1 VKKNAKKLVSVL
13 LALALLCTLAVLPA
27 RAAYGA
33 GTKFVVLGDSIPRGE
48 GATVD
53 ENGYV
58 GYARLIAE
66 DKGFDLK
73 NHAVGGHKSGD
84 LLGLL
89 EEDKANILQD
99 IADAD
104 IIVLNIGGNN
114 LLGSNVITLVLRA
127 VFLKD
132 SSTVDPYIA
141 DFAEEFADI
150 VNQILALKKSGAKF
164 IVQTL
169 YNCMEGIPL
178 VGDAYEMA
186 VTKLNE
192 VYADYLVANPGAYE
206 IADIYTAY
214 KGIDGLVFR
223 DRLHPSDAGHARIA
237 EVLTAMIDGDPLMLE
252 MPEIAKPGFFKQIVI
267 FFRALVDYLGYW
279 LSIYSVWELIGKAF
293 SFM

>member
-1 VKKNAKKLVSVL
+1 VNNIAKKLVSAM
-13 LALALLCTLAVLPA
+13 LALALLCTLAVLP
-27 RAAYGA
+27 AAYGA
-33 GTKFVVLGDSIPRGE
+33 GTKFVVLGDSIPAGE
-48 GATVD
+48 GATS
-53 ENGYV
+53 EAK
-58 GYARLIAE
+58 GYARLIADE
-66 DKGFDLK
+66 KGFDLK

-84 LLGLL
+84 LLELL
-89 EEDKANILQD
+89 EEDKDSILQD
-99 IADAD
+99 ITDAD

-141 DFAEEFADI
+141 DLAVDFAEI
-150 VNQILALKKSGAKF
+150 VGQIRDLNQGRAKF

-186 VTKLNE
+186 VTKLNK

-206 IADIYTAY
+206 IADIYSAY
-214 KGIDGLVFR
+214 KGYDGLVFR

-237 EVLTAMIDGDPLMLE
+237 EVLTAMIDGAPLDLAFE
-252 MPEIAKPGFFKQIVI
+252 VGCKPNFFKQIYI
-267 FFRALVDYLGYW
+267 FFAAAYDYISYW
-279 LSIYSVWELIGKAF
+279 LSQMSLLELIGKAF

>member
-1 VKKNAKKLVSVL
+1 MNTGKKLVSVL

-27 RAAYGA
+27 QAVYGA
-33 GTKFVVLGDSIPRGE
+33 GTKFVVLGDSIPKGE
-48 GATVD
+48 GATED
-53 ENGYV
+53 EQGYV

-66 DKGFDLK
+66 DKGFELK
-73 NHAVGGHKSGD
+73 NHAVGGHKSTD
-84 LLGLL
+84 LLALL
-89 EEDKANILQD
+89 ENNTNSIRGD
-99 IADAD
+99 IGAAD

-141 DFAEEFADI
+141 DFAEDFADI
-150 VNQILALKKSGAKF
+150 VGQIKTLNPSAKF

-186 VTKLNE
+186 VTKLNA
-192 VYADYLVANPGAYE
+192 VYVDYLDANPDTYE
-206 IADIYTAY
+206 IADIYSAY
-214 KGIDGLVFR
+214 KSYDGLVFR

-237 EVLTAMIDGDPLMLE
+237 EVLTAMIDGAPLDLTYE
-252 MPEIAKPGFFKQIVI
+252 LGCKPNFFKQICI
-267 FFRALVDYLGYW
+267 FFAAAYDYISYW
-279 LSIYSVWELIGKAF
+279 LSRMSLLELIGKAF